1 MNNRLKSR
9 KFLMALSAQITGI
22 LVMVFGDF
30 DPGLEQSVGTAAAL
44 LLMALSGAS
53 YMKNQ
58 GAIDAIDCQESH
70 KNCRQMADI
79 EQSNKKGGQQYV
91 GSRGPGQSNVIVLVC
106 LLFMGGCVSGVPVGP
121 TKLYVDTVGK
131 KWLQYVEADPDL
143 SAVEKTTYRVFHKE
157 YKSLV
162 DDVRGEVGHGK

>member
-1 MNNRLKSR
+1 MNRYKSR

-22 LVMVFGDF
+22 LVMVFGEF

-53 YMKNQ
+53 YMKHQ
-58 GAIDAIDCQESH
+58 GAIDLVDVENTHINKRTSESDFQ
-70 KNCRQMADI
+70 RGMA
-79 EQSNKKGGQQYV
+79 
-91 GSRGPGQSNVIVLVC
+91 RGEASANAKRAVVMIFC
-106 LLFMGGCVSGVPVGP
+106 LLFLGGCVSGVPVGP